1 MQVWKKQRS
10 ILAMPNVN
18 LDTLYR
24 QVIMDHYKNPR
35 NKGKFDDDESMT
47 IEMNNPTCGDRIFL
61 QFKLVGDVVEDIK
74 FSGEGC
80 SIRLSSASIMTQAVK
95 VKKISEA
102 LAMSEL
108 FSDRMLGEDVDV
120 DKFSLE
126 DIEAL
131 QGVSVFPARINCA
144 TLVRK
149 AMERVVE

>member
-1 MQVWKKQRS
+1 
-10 ILAMPNVN
+10 MPNVN

-61 QFKLVGDVVEDIK
+61 QFKLDGDVVEDIK

-80 SIRLSSASIMTQAVK
+80 SISLASASMMTQAVK
-95 VKKISEA
+95 GKKISEA

-108 FSDRMLGEDVDV
+108 FSDMMLGEDVDM

-131 QGVSVFPARINCA
+131 QGVSVFPARIKCA
-144 TLVRK
+144 TLAWK
-149 AMERVVE
+149 AMERVVEE